1 MAAQPT
7 NFPLGAIAAS
17 VSVGAGG
24 ITCAGN
30 IQAGTVDINGGA
42 IDATTIGGS
51 TPAAGT
57 FSALTVGAD
66 GLDVT
71 PGSDIDADLLTVGVT
86 GSPKLWWDESADS
99 FALTHALTISG
110 NIQALGTIFLGSG
123 ASGVAFLAAENAPT
137 ASRIAAYGSTH
148 ATLADSVIVSSD
160 NTLIKTGSGTL
171 LVDIDSSSV
180 VFSKVIN
187 VSAGKIDSGTPLPA
201 SFADL
206 AAVRTFLATA
216 FA

>member
-1 MAAQPT
+1 
-7 NFPLGAIAAS
+7 
-17 VSVGAGG
+17 
-24 ITCAGN
+24 
-30 IQAGTVDINGGA
+30 
-42 IDATTIGGS
+42 
-51 TPAAGT
+51 
-57 FSALTVGAD
+57 
-66 GLDVT
+66 
-71 PGSDIDADLLTVGVT
+71 
-86 GSPKLWWDESADS
+86 
-99 FALTHALTISG
+99 
-110 NIQALGTIFLGSG
+110 
-123 ASGVAFLAAENAPT
+123 VAFLAAENAPT

-180 VFSKVIN
+180 VFYKVID